1 MGAFLKP
8 NRKNAQFQK
17 VRCREGEGRGND
29 LGERSLGRPPHLVP
43 CSQPA
48 HRHLPCRPVFE
59 QTDTAH
65 THDSTQT
72 CGPEAVSAPRRG
84 RLPHLP
90 TENSCAL
97 LTMPL
102 YSERLSPAREA
113 QGSHTQRKEKRRQP
127 AEQDGKIGVLK
138 LEKSICNPLT
148 VTLENNTAP
157 ASVTTPSRQH
167 KPILHRCR
175 EVHTTHSH

>member
-1 MGAFLKP
+1 M
-8 NRKNAQFQK
+8 
-17 VRCREGEGRGND
+17 
-29 LGERSLGRPPHLVP
+29 P

-90 TENSCAL
+90 TENSCTL
-97 LTMPL
+97 LTMPF

-175 EVHTTHSH
+175 EVHTKTPIRGWQAIQERVSSIYIHIVFHPPQQEPSTGDCTCFHNIF